1 MALASP
7 MVPIAS
13 DHPGSLAAQMVTVA
27 GRSFVQVEVAG
38 DDRKGALSE
47 ADGRTF
53 AEAADHALHEGIP
66 LLAVLA
72 SSGAD
77 VNDGVAALHGWG
89 LAARALSRCSGR
101 VPVLMAATGP
111 VLSGPALLLGLAD
124 QVVMT
129 EEAFAFVSGPRMV
142 ETYTGESLAADEL
155 GGAGI
160 HAVSTGVAA
169 VV

>member
-1 MALASP
+1 
-7 MVPIAS
+7 AS

-38 DDRKGALSE
+38 DDRKGALSG

-77 VNDGVAALHGWG
+77 VHDGVAALHGRG
-89 LAARALSRCSGR
+89 LSGRALLRGAPDG
-101 VPVLMAATGP
+101 VEMP
-111 VLSGPALLLGLAD
+111 
-124 QVVMT
+124 
-129 EEAFAFVSGPRMV
+129 EEAFGSVSGAGGV
-142 ETYTGESLAADEL
+142 ETDAGECLAADGL
-155 GGAGI
+155 GGAGA

-169 VV
+169 VVVPDRDSGIEALHDLAAYLPSS